1 MREPKILDNKQFGK
15 VGDEVRE
22 NIKKGSKLSIISA
35 YFTIYAFNELHKE
48 LNKIDK
54 MKFIFTEPTFVKKEK
69 EVIRQYYINR
79 DTEKNIS
86 GNEFEIKMRN
96 KLNQANIAKEC
107 AKWLE
112 SKVEIKSLRKPN
124 PAQQR
129 LVYIDNGEDTVAI
142 NGTVDF
148 TTDGLGFTASSRMDM
163 NTLYVW
169 RRLYKAFFTDV

>member
-15 VGDEVRE
+15 VGDELRE
-22 NIKKGSKLSIISA
+22 NISKGSKLSVISA
-35 YFTIYAFNELHKE
+35 YFTIYAFNELYKE

-54 MKFIFTEPTFVKKEK
+54 MRFIFTEPTFVKNEK

-79 DTEKNIS
+79 DLEKNIS

-107 AKWLE
+107 ANWLKE
-112 SKVEIKSLRKPN
+112 KVEIKSLKQPN

-129 LVYIDNGEDTVAI
+129 LVYIDNE
-142 NGTVDF
+142 
-148 TTDGLGFTASSRMDM
+148 
-163 NTLYVW
+163 
-169 RRLYKAFFTDV
+169 